1 ATTRLTYVPFGTP
14 FTLSATFFHV
24 LPPSRVTCRLPS
36 SVPAHSRSL
45 FVGDSLTVV
54 MHGHACTPSCRDSV
68 YLSGT
73 RPMIDFLSRS
83 SPLVRSLPRRAQES
97 PRSVDLKRKLPP

>member
-1 ATTRLTYVPFGTP
+1 MLKSLLRWPSNVAYAVPSLWREATTRLAYVPFGTP

-83 SPLVRSLPRRAQES
+83 SP
-97 PRSVDLKRKLPP
+97 